1 MVAVSACMLGQL
13 RPVETPRSPLFSLSP
28 VKLAPHTTGGRRSPL
43 ALLVVALVLLVMPME
58 SLAQG
63 ERVPTAPDSGIQ
75 PPEVSASNIYV
86 FDATAGVELYARN
99 ADQRVPIAS
108 TVKIATALVVM
119 ANTELDEE
127 VTILESDL
135 VEPPFSDM
143 GVNGLTAGDTFTVEQ
158 LLVGLLVPSGSDA
171 ANALARHIGMNLADT
186 EDPETGFNAFV
197 DEMNNYVLSI
207 GLKNT
212 RFSNPAGDDSDNNY
226 SSAHDLARLGGR
238 LMRDQTLR
246 AIVAQPTM
254 SLKSIGPEQ
263 RPYADDGT
271 NQLLG
276 QRGVVGIK
284 TGSTPDAGACLVSS
298 RQVNDGRNTVI
309 TVVLGSDLAYDAND
323 MIATDGRWADTE
335 AIFNAMDDTFRWVA
349 PAADGV
355 FPGLDE
361 QMAVWG
367 VSMQEPPPIPV
378 PNDPAYAIRYQLV
391 LVPPDGEKATGR
403 VLLYYGEDEVGSLP
417 VYPTEANQTQV
428 AA

>member
-1 MVAVSACMLGQL
+1 M
-13 RPVETPRSPLFSLSP
+13 FSLFP
-28 VKLAPHTTGGRRSPL
+28 VKTAPNTTPGRALRL
-43 ALLVVALVLLVMPME
+43 ALFVVALVLFVMPAV
-58 SLAQG
+58 SLAQD

-75 PPEVSASNIYV
+75 PPEVSAGNVYV
-86 FDATAGVELYARN
+86 YDATAAVELYARN

-119 ANTELDEE
+119 ANAELDEE
-127 VTILESDL
+127 VTILDSDL
-135 VEPPFSDM
+135 VDPTVFSNM
-143 GVNGLTAGDTFTVEQ
+143 GVNGLTPGDTFTVEQ

-171 ANALARHIGMNLADT
+171 ANALARHVGMNLADT
-186 EDPETGFNAFV
+186 DDADSAFNAFV

-212 RFSNPAGDDSDNNY
+212 QFTNPAGDDSDNSY
-226 SSAHDLARLGGR
+226 STAHDLARLGGR

-246 AIVAQPTM
+246 AIVGQPAM
-254 SLKSIGPEQ
+254 SVRSIGPEQ
-263 RPYADDGT
+263 RPYEEPGT

-284 TGSTPDAGACLVSS
+284 TGSTSEAGACLVTA

-309 TVVLGSDLAYDAND
+309 TVVLGSDLAYGENND
-323 MIATDGRWADTE
+323 IIADGRYTDTE

-349 PAADGV
+349 PAAEGV

-367 VSMQEPPPIPV
+367 VSMQDPPAIPV

-391 LVPPDGEKATGR
+391 LVPPDGEKATGQ

-417 VYPTEANQTQV
+417 VYPTEASQVQV